1 MQSPPKKESM
11 CVESLNR
18 FCLFPIKH
26 SSIFEFYVKHV
37 AAFWTVSEVD
47 LKSDKADYDSL
58 TGAERDF
65 IAKVLAFFANADGIV
80 NENLA
85 QRFMVDVTIPEAR
98 QFYAFQI
105 GMESIHSHMYG
116 VMIET
121 LITDPSARETLFQ
134 AITDIPSVAKKAD
147 WALKWLGDDASFA
160 ERLVAFACVEG
171 IFFSAS
177 FCAIYYLK
185 KRGVMPGLT
194 FSNELI
200 ARDEALHRDFACHLY
215 QFLDE
220 KLDKDR
226 VYEIV
231 DSAVRCELEFVH
243 DALRVDIIG
252 MNASLMSQ
260 YVKVVADHMLAT
272 LRYPKYYNVTNPFEW
287 MDLIAM
293 QGKTNFFER
302 RNGDYQKAGVMQTG
316 EAAMSVGARSLVIQD
331 DF

>member
-1 MQSPPKKESM
+1 MPDSSKKEAVCVDSM
-11 CVESLNR
+11 HR
-18 FCLFPIKH
+18 FCLFPIQYPDL
-26 SSIFEFYVKHV
+26 FDFYIKHV

-47 LKSDKADYDSL
+47 LKSDKSDYDRM
-58 TGAERDF
+58 TTPEREF

-85 QRFMVDVTIPEAR
+85 SRFMCEVTIPEAR

-121 LITDPSARETLFQ
+121 LVTEEAARQTLFQ
-134 AITDIPSVAKKAD
+134 AITEVPSVSKKAE
-147 WALKWLGDDASFA
+147 WALKWLNDDCSFA

-185 KRGVMPGLT
+185 KRGIMPGLT

-200 ARDEALHRDFACHLY
+200 ARDEALHRDFACQLY
-215 QFLDE
+215 QHLDE
-220 KLDKDR
+220 KLDQCR
-226 VYEIV
+226 VDEIV
-231 DSAVRCELEFVH
+231 SSAVSCELEFVA
-243 DALRVDIIG
+243 DALSVDIIG
-252 MNASLMSQ
+252 MNAGLMSD
-260 YVKVVADHMLAT
+260 YVKVVADHMLET
-272 LRYPKYYNVTNPFEW
+272 LGYPKYYNKTNPFEW
-287 MDLIAM
+287 MDLIGM
-293 QGKTNFFER
+293 RGKTNFFER
-302 RNGDYQKAGVMQTG
+302 RVGDYQKAGVMQTG
-316 EAAMSVGARSLVIQD
+316 TVDMGTRALVFQD